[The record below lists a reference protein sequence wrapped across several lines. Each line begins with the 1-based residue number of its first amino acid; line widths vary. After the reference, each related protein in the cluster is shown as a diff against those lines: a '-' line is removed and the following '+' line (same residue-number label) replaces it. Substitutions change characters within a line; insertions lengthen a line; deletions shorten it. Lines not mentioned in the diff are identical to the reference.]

1 LAEYSAEIG
10 DSGMVAGHPSHT
22 SHSVEIGDDIKE
34 TFDRPAT
41 WVAKA
46 MQNSGAGDLLR
57 NFRRA

>member
-1 LAEYSAEIG
+1 
-10 DSGMVAGHPSHT
+10 MVAGHPSHT

-41 WVAKA
+41 WAAKA

-57 NFRRA
+57 PYRRA